1 MIYVQKLEFLIN
13 KFGIVKNSLYIC
25 NNYKSMKNKQIQ
37 SYISEQDY
45 NELKKISQENGLLF
59 ATLIR
64 QILINYLKDKKNGS
78 MEVD

>member
-1 MIYVQKLEFLIN
+1 
-13 KFGIVKNSLYIC
+13 
-25 NNYKSMKNKQIQ
+25 MKNKQIQ

-45 NELKKISQENGLLF
+45 NDLKKISQENGLLF

-64 QILINYLKDKKNGS
+64 QILINYLKDKKNGR